1 MNSLIKKDIQNMTL
15 AEIQNDADEIIIKKN
30 QLKIQKRTNDE
41 IITIQIDSFP
51 DGQFM
56 NLGRVKQPEKKSDLK
71 ETILMLLDQGF
82 KQKDIAFKLGISQSL
97 VSKIKKKYK
106 Y

>member
-97 VSKIKKKYK
+97 VSKIKKNYK

>member
-71 ETILMLLDQGF
+71 ETILMLLEQGF

-97 VSKIKKKYK
+97 VSKIKKKSK